1 MTTTISTEGTKVK
14 RTIWAILLIVIML
27 VMTACGDNN
36 ANKSNDEA
44 QNETVQ
50 QEATPTPRPTQAPTP
65 TPFPRVAVENYV
77 MIWKSN
83 PNRGINYMVP
93 THWELGEEGDRYV
106 TYYEPVP
113 EGETGFRVSF
123 TNKKMSRDQDSG
135 SMREQ
140 LRLLISQMKEVY
152 ENFETDGTISR
163 DYSLVKFKGVH
174 STYTYTDE
182 YGVKIK
188 GFVIMATYNRRVYC
202 MNFSGPEARFE
213 EMKPIGNKMMEA
225 MSRS

>member
-1 MTTTISTEGTKVK
+1 MLLVM
-14 RTIWAILLIVIML
+14 ILLL
-27 VMTACGDNN
+27 TACGDDEKQNTE
-36 ANKSNDEA
+36 ANDPAVA
-44 QNETVQ
+44 QTEV
-50 QEATPTPRPTQAPTP
+50 TPTPRPTQAPTP

-93 THWELGEEGDRYV
+93 THWEKGEEGDRFV

-113 EGETGFRVSF
+113 AGETGFRVSF
-123 TNKKMSRDQDSG
+123 SNKKMSRDLDSG
-135 SMREQ
+135 RMREQ
-140 LRLLISQMKEVY
+140 LRLLLDQMKEVY

-163 DYSLVKFKGVH
+163 DYSLVKFKGFH

-188 GFVIMATYNRRVYC
+188 GFAIMATYNRRIYC
-202 MNFSGPEARFE
+202 MNFTGPEARFE
-213 EMKPIGNKMMEA
+213 EMTPIGNKMMEA

>member
-1 MTTTISTEGTKVK
+1 MTHTLSMEGTKVK
-14 RTIWAILLIVIML
+14 KTIWAIILVVMILLL
-27 VMTACGDNN
+27 TACGD
-36 ANKSNDEA
+36 DEN
-44 QNETVQ
+44 QSEQTSGQTVVE

-93 THWELGEEGDRYV
+93 THWEKGEEGDRFV

-113 EGETGFRVSF
+113 AGETGFRVSF
-123 TNKKMSRDQDSG
+123 SNKKMSRDLDSG
-135 SMREQ
+135 RMREQ
-140 LRLLISQMKEVY
+140 LRLLLEQMKEVY

-163 DYSLVKFKGVH
+163 DYSLVKFKGFH

-188 GFVIMATYNRRVYC
+188 GFAIMATYNRRIYC

-213 EMKPIGNKMMEA
+213 EMTPIGNKMMEA

>member
-1 MTTTISTEGTKVK
+1 MTNTLSMEGTKVK
-14 RTIWAILLIVIML
+14 KTIWTIML
-27 VMTACGDNN
+27 VIMILLLTACGDDVNQNAENN
-36 ANKSNDEA
+36 N
-44 QNETVQ
+44 QTVVQ
-50 QEATPTPRPTQAPTP
+50 QEATPTPRPTQAATP

-93 THWELGEEGDRYV
+93 THWEKGEEGDRYV

-113 EGETGFRVSF
+113 DGETGFRVSF
-123 TNKKMSRDQDSG
+123 SNKKMSRDMDSG
-135 SMREQ
+135 RMREQ
-140 LRLLISQMKEVY
+140 LRLLLDQMKEVY

-163 DYSLVKFKGVH
+163 DYSLVKFKGFH

-182 YGVKIK
+182 YGVTIK
-188 GFVIMATYNRRVYC
+188 GFAIMATYNRRIYL
-202 MNFSGPEARFE
+202 MNFQGPEARFE
-213 EMKPIGNKMMEA
+213 EMTPIGNKMMEA

>member
-1 MTTTISTEGTKVK
+1 MTHTLSMEGTKVK
-14 RTIWAILLIVIML
+14 KTIWAIML
-27 VMTACGDNN
+27 VVMIFLLTACGD
-36 ANKSNDEA
+36 DEN
-44 QNETVQ
+44 QSEQTSGQTVVE

-93 THWELGEEGDRYV
+93 THWEKGEEGDRFV

-113 EGETGFRVSF
+113 AGETGFRVSF
-123 TNKKMSRDQDSG
+123 SNKKMSRDLDSG
-135 SMREQ
+135 RMREQ
-140 LRLLISQMKEVY
+140 LRLLLEQMKEVY

-163 DYSLVKFKGVH
+163 DYSLVKFKGFH

-188 GFVIMATYNRRVYC
+188 GFAIMATYNRRIYC

-213 EMKPIGNKMMEA
+213 EMTPIGNKMMEA